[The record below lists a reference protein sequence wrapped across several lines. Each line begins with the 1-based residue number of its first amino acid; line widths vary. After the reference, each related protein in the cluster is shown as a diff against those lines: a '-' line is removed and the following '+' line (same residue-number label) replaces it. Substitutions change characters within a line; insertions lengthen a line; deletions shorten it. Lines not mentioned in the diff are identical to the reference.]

1 MSFDINE
8 LKSKHKILKEF
19 SFEKREVKR
28 GYAGKTL
35 YINVSNNDIKE
46 KDVTDEMKK
55 IFTGGKGFNLKLMW
69 DAVNDDTK
77 WNSSE
82 NVINIATGPIG
93 GNTSY
98 PGSGKSIVTS
108 ISPMTDIPID
118 SNVGGYFGPYLKF
131 AGYDAMEIQGKSD
144 KEIIVYIDGNK
155 GNIQI
160 FEAPD
165 EAVDSH
171 VLAEQMVEMFAENE
185 KEKQHIASVSAGTGA
200 NTAYIGCLNF
210 SFYDK
215 RRKVTRLKQA
225 GRGGIGTV
233 FRDKKIKAL
242 VIKYSG
248 LTGDSNNS
256 SDVKTIQKLGVKL
269 HKEIIELDDFQCK
282 MRKVGTAHLSEIM
295 NEYDLLPTH
304 NYKFGNHEEAGKI
317 SSDVFYNKFLTHG
330 LPDGCWFGCTM
341 ACAKTADKFELLTG
355 PYKGDLVT
363 VDGPEYETI
372 GGCGSNLGL
381 WDAQAILEINFYC
394 DTYGLDTISFGTMT
408 AFIMECWENGIL
420 DKEKTGGLDFTWG
433 NREDVLELLHQIG
446 RGEGFGLIA
455 GKGIRKMKDYFEKE
469 FGAARTFMNDIGME
483 AKGLEYSEYMT
494 KESLA
499 MQGGYGLAL
508 KGPQHDE
515 AWLIFMDMVNN
526 QIPTFEDKAEALHY
540 FPMFRTW
547 FSLQGLCKLPWN
559 DIEPANNAET
569 NEPNKVPEHVQNYV
583 DIFNAI
589 TGQNIDKEEL
599 ILQSERVYNF
609 QKTFAIRLGY
619 VGREQDSIPYRSMG
633 PVTVEEYESRVERYD
648 TQMKE
653 KIGIDPS
660 GKSSEEKVAITRK
673 FRENEYKKL
682 VDATYKRRGWTND
695 GIPTIEHLKEIG
707 LDVPEVFEVLKRHL
721 K

>member
-1 MSFDINE
+1 MEFDVNK
-8 LKSKHKILKEF
+8 LKEKHKMLKEF
-19 SFEKREVKR
+19 SFEKREVEK
-28 GYAGKTL
+28 GYAGRTL
-35 YINVSNNDIKE
+35 YVNIGNNEIKE
-46 KDVTDEMKK
+46 KTVTEEMKK

-69 DAVNDDTK
+69 DAVKDDTK
-77 WNSSE
+77 WDSPE

-93 GNTSY
+93 GNTNY

-108 ISPMTDIPID
+108 ISPLTNIPID

-131 AGYDAMEIQGKSD
+131 AGFDAMEVQGKAD
-144 KEIIVYIDGNK
+144 NEIIVYIDGNNSK
-155 GNIQI
+155 IQI
-160 FEAPD
+160 FEAPG

-171 VLAEQMVEMFAENE
+171 VLAEQMVEMFADTE
-185 KEKQHIASVSAGTGA
+185 KEKQHIASVSAGTGS
-200 NTAYIGCLNF
+200 NNAYIGCLNF

-215 RRKVTRLKQA
+215 RRKVARLKQA

-233 FRDKKIKAL
+233 FRNKNIKAL

-248 LTGDSNNS
+248 LTGDSNNAV
-256 SDVKTIQKLGVKL
+256 DIKTVQDRGLKI
-269 HKEIIELDDFQCK
+269 HKEMIELDDDQCK
-282 MRKVGTAHLSEIM
+282 MRKVGTAHLTEIM

-304 NYKFGNHEEAGKI
+304 NYKYGSHKDSVNL
-317 SSDVFYNKFLTHG
+317 SSDVFYNKFLTKG

-363 VDGPEYETI
+363 VDGPEYETV
-372 GGCGSNLGL
+372 GGCGSNLGI
-381 WDAQAILEINFYC
+381 WDAQAVLEMNFYC

-420 DKEKTGGLDFTWG
+420 DKEKTGGLEFTWG
-433 NREDVLELLHQIG
+433 NRKDTLELLHQIG

-455 GKGIRKMKDYFEKE
+455 GKGTRKMKDHFEKE
-469 FGAARTFMNDIGME
+469 FGADRAFMNDIGME
-483 AKGLEYSEYMT
+483 AKGLEYSEYIT

-547 FSLQGLCKLPWN
+547 FGLQGLCKLPWN
-559 DIEPANNAET
+559 DVEPANNAEEE
-569 NEPNKVPEHVQNYV
+569 EPNKVPEHVQNYV
-583 DIFNAI
+583 DVFNAI
-589 TGQNIDKEEL
+589 TGQNVKKEDL
-599 ILQSERVYNF
+599 LLQSERVYNF
-609 QKTFAIRLGY
+609 QKAFAIRLGY
-619 VGREQDSIPYRSMG
+619 YGREQDAIPYRSMG
-633 PVTVEEYESRVERYD
+633 PVTVDEYESRVERYD

-653 KIGIDPS
+653 KINIDPT
-660 GKSSEEKVAITRK
+660 GKSTEEKVAITRK
-673 FRENEYKKL
+673 HREGEYEKL
-682 VDATYKRRGWTND
+682 MDAAYKRRGWTND

-707 LDVPEVFEVLKRHL
+707 LNVPEVFEVLKKHL
-721 K
+721 

>member
-1 MSFDINE
+1 MNFDIDK
-8 LKSKHKILKEF
+8 LRSGHKMLKEF
-19 SFEKREVKR
+19 TFEKNEVEK

-35 YINVSNNDIKE
+35 YINVGNNDIKE
-46 KDVTDEMKK
+46 KTVTEEMKK

-77 WNSSE
+77 WNSPE

-93 GNTSY
+93 GNTNY
-98 PGSGKSIVTS
+98 AGSGKSIVTS
-108 ISPMTDIPID
+108 ISPLTNIPID

-131 AGYDAMEIQGKSD
+131 SGFDAMEIQGKAEND
-144 KEIIVYIDGNK
+144 VIVYIDGNNGK
-155 GNIQI
+155 IQI
-160 FEAPD
+160 FEAPE

-171 VLAEQMVEMFAENE
+171 VFAEQMVDMFAETE
-185 KEKQHIASVSAGTGA
+185 KEKQHIASVSAGTGS
-200 NTAYIGCLNF
+200 NTSYIGCLNF

-215 RRKVTRLKQA
+215 RRKVARLKQA

-233 FRDKKIKAL
+233 LRNKKIKGL

-248 LTGDSNNS
+248 LTGDSNNAV
-256 SDVKTIQKLGVKL
+256 DVKTLQDTGLKL
-269 HKEIIELDDFQCK
+269 HKEIIELDDSQCK
-282 MRKVGTAHLSEIM
+282 MRKVGTAHLTEIM

-304 NYKFGNHEEAGKI
+304 NYKYGSHEESKHL

-330 LPDGCWFGCTM
+330 LPDGCWYGCTM

-363 VDGPEYETI
+363 VDGPEYETV
-372 GGCGSNLGL
+372 GGCGSNLGI
-381 WDAQAILEINFYC
+381 WDAQAVLEINFYC

-408 AFIMECWENGIL
+408 AFIMECWQNGIL
-420 DKEKTGGLDFTWG
+420 DKEKTGGLNFTWG
-433 NREDVLELLHQIG
+433 NKEDTLELLHQIG
-446 RGEGFGLIA
+446 RGEGFGLVA
-455 GKGIRKMKDYFEKE
+455 GKGTRKMKDHFEKE
-469 FGAARTFMNDIGME
+469 FGADRVFMNDIGME
-483 AKGLEYSEYMT
+483 AKGLEYSEYIT

-547 FSLQGLCKLPWN
+547 FGLQGLCKLPWN
-559 DIEPANNAET
+559 DVEPANNAET
-569 NEPNKVPEHVQNYV
+569 DEPNKVPEHVQNYV
-583 DIFNAI
+583 HVFNAI
-589 TGQNIDKEEL
+589 TGQKATKEDL
-599 ILQSERVYNF
+599 LLQSERVYNF

-619 VGREQDSIPYRSMG
+619 SGREQDAIPYRSMG
-633 PVTVEEYESRVERYD
+633 PVTNEEYESRTDRYD
-648 TQMKE
+648 GQMKDN
-653 KIGIDPS
+653 IGIDPA
-660 GKSSEEKVAITRK
+660 GKDTTEKVAITRK
-673 FRENEYKKL
+673 YREEQYEKL
-682 VDATYKRRGWTND
+682 MSAAYKRRGWTND

-707 LDVPEVFEVLKRHL
+707 LDVPEVFEILKKHL
-721 K
+721 